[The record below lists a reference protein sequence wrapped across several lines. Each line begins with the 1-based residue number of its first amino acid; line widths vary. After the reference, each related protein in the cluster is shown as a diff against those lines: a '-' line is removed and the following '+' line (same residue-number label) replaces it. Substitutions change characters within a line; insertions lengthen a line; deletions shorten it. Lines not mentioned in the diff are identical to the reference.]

1 MLTHCELSSRLV
13 PAWPRRPRPVPAW
26 PTGGCVC
33 AGCVGWRGGDA
44 LGLGRGHSRVQGLG
58 VGRHW
63 EIPEGRVRDPGRGS
77 FPYDRSRGRST
88 RIGAGLHPLGRGLLV
103 CCAGER
109 PLGAE
114 GTGSGAGRR
123 RGPGGVARCCLRPPQ
138 AATAFG
144 RLFPHLLL
152 SVAHLFPISSVWLFF
167 FNLCFF
173 KFYFY

>member
-44 LGLGRGHSRVQGLG
+44 LGLGRGHSRAQGMA

-77 FPYDRSRGRST
+77 FPHDRSRGRSPG
-88 RIGAGLHPLGRGLLV
+88 IGAGLHPLGRGLLV
-103 CCAGER
+103 WCAGER

-123 RGPGGVARCCLRPPQ
+123 RGPGGVARCCLK
-138 AATAFG
+138 ATAG
-144 RLFPHLLL
+144 RDSLRSSFPPSFAFCCSFIPHFLCL
-152 SVAHLFPISSVWLFF
+152 AFF
-167 FNLCFF
+167 F
-173 KFYFY
+173 